1 MGFKE
6 AHGLCRFKESGSD
19 LLHEQPAADFIFH
32 KSTTKGKWMVFLSL
46 NLPPTLFSQVLR
58 DELNAFT
65 KLPCPSV
72 GTMVLSPERGPHF
85 MLALIFIRQCLDA
98 CKANLGDRKFP
109 TADQPNFVGL
119 EIIYIYVYVFE

>member
-1 MGFKE
+1 MDGIS
-6 AHGLCRFKESGSD
+6 LP
-19 LLHEQPAADFIFH
+19 QP
-32 KSTTKGKWMVFLSL
+32 STHPFLS
-46 NLPPTLFSQVLR
+46 
-58 DELNAFT
+58 
-65 KLPCPSV
+65 SV
-72 GTMVLSPERGPHF
+72 KGRAERFHQAAVSLCGTMVLSPERGPHF